1 MNIEL
6 TPHLPQT
13 HTKKILKKAA
23 NDKDAACL
31 VVLVDDKK
39 NILAAKHLADYQT
52 RIEQLIEVSHFTGKA
67 CETVADYALAGDKKT
82 AKENPVQLLLVGVGC
97 QNKLNQTVLQ
107 KIAQTIY
114 KSTQKRVTSI
124 TVALGDALEADEFGQ
139 FALNLLAAS
148 YRFEKYKSE
157 QSTPVLTDIYLLAD
171 HALQANL
178 DFAESVF
185 AGQSLTR
192 DVANEPGNICFP
204 AFMAEQAQALAKNYP
219 DLLKV
224 TVLGEAEMAALGMGC
239 FLSVSQGSTKE
250 GQLVIMEYQ
259 GKSKFSADTSAPFA
273 KTDTKSNTKATT
285 NAAKVTSGLKAIT
298 DKLPLK
304 GAGKKADTANNTDT
318 NTVNADAPI
327 VLVGKGVTFDSGG
340 ISIKPGAAMD
350 EMKFDMGGAASV
362 LGTIKALCES
372 RLPINVVGALA
383 CAENMP
389 SGDATRPG
397 DIVKAMNGKSV
408 EILNTDAEGRLVLC
422 DTLCYVQ
429 RYNPAAIIDVATL
442 TGACV
447 VALGHVRSAVFSND
461 EDVLFALEN
470 ASAQSGDL
478 IWHMPLDDAYQ
489 PQIDSPIADI
499 QNIGGKAAGAVTAA
513 CFLAR
518 FIEDGQAWA
527 HLDIAG
533 TAWNSGADKAATGRP
548 VPLFMQ
554 YLKNSANMG

>member
-1 MNIEL
+1 MNIKL
-6 TPHLPQT
+6 TQTLPKT
-13 HTKKILKKAA
+13 HTQKILKKEAKS
-23 NDKDAACL
+23 KDAACL
-31 VVLVDDKK
+31 VVLIDDKK
-39 NILAAKHLADYQT
+39 NILAEAQLSDYQS
-52 RIEQLIEVSHFTGKA
+52 RIAQLMEVSHFNGKA

-82 AKENPVQLLLVGVGC
+82 TKENPVQLLLVGVG
-97 QNKLNQTVLQ
+97 NLDKLGHSVLQ
-107 KIAQTIY
+107 KIANTIY
-114 KSTQKRVTSI
+114 QSTQKRVDSI
-124 TVALGDALEADEFGQ
+124 TVALGDALEENHFSQ

-148 YRFEKYKSE
+148 YRFDKYKSE

-171 HALQANL
+171 ESLEAALT
-178 DFAESVF
+178 FAEAVF

-204 AFMAEQAQALAKNYP
+204 AYMAEQAEALAKAYP

-224 TVLGEAEMAALGMGC
+224 TVLGEDEMSALGMNC
-239 FLSVSQGSTKE
+239 FLAVAQGSAKE
-250 GQLVIMEYQ
+250 GKLILLEYR
-259 GKSKFSADTSAPFA
+259 GKSNFSAKVGASKIAN
-273 KTDTKSNTKATT
+273 SG
-285 NAAKVTSGLKAIT
+285 AKVTGGLKALA
-298 DKLPLK
+298 DKLPTK
-304 GAGKKADTANNTDT
+304 AASKKSDKNSDVK
-318 NTVNADAPI
+318 TVNDDAPI

-350 EMKFDMGGAASV
+350 EMKFDMGGSASV
-362 LGTIKALCES
+362 LGTIKALCEA

-408 EILNTDAEGRLVLC
+408 EILNTDAEGRLVLA

-429 RYNPAAIIDVATL
+429 RYNPKAIIDVATL

-461 EDVLFALEN
+461 EDVLFELEN
-470 ASAQSGDL
+470 ASHLSGDL
-478 IWHMPLDDAYQ
+478 IWHMPLDDEYQ
-489 PQIDSPIADI
+489 AQLDSPIADM
-499 QNIGGKAAGAVTAA
+499 QNIGGKGGGAITAA
-513 CFLAR
+513 CFLSR
-518 FIEDGQAWA
+518 FVEEGQAWA

-533 TAWNSGADKAATGRP
+533 TAWNSGKDKAATGRP

-554 YLKNSANMG
+554 YLKDSANNA

>member
-1 MNIEL
+1 MNIKL
-6 TPHLPQT
+6 TQTLPKT
-13 HTKKILKKAA
+13 HTQKILKKEAKS
-23 NDKDAACL
+23 KDAACL
-31 VVLVDDKK
+31 VVLIDDKK
-39 NILAAKHLADYQT
+39 NILAEAQLSDYQS
-52 RIEQLIEVSHFTGKA
+52 RIAQLMEVSHFNGKA

-82 AKENPVQLLLVGVGC
+82 TKENPVQLLLVGVG
-97 QNKLNQTVLQ
+97 NLDKLGHSGLQ
-107 KIAQTIY
+107 KIANTIY
-114 KSTQKRVTSI
+114 QSTQKRVNSI
-124 TVALGDALEADEFGQ
+124 TVALGDALEENHFSQ

-148 YRFEKYKSE
+148 YRFDKYKSE

-171 HALQANL
+171 QSLQAAL
-178 DFAESVF
+178 DFAQAVF

-204 AFMAEQAQALAKNYP
+204 AYMAEQAEALAKAYP

-224 TVLGEAEMAALGMGC
+224 TVLGEDEMSALGMNC
-239 FLSVSQGSTKE
+239 FLAVAQGSAKE
-250 GQLVIMEYQ
+250 GKLVLLEYR
-259 GKSKFSADTSAPFA
+259 GKSNFSAKVGASKIAN
-273 KTDTKSNTKATT
+273 SG
-285 NAAKVTSGLKAIT
+285 AKVTGGLKALA
-298 DKLPLK
+298 DKLPTK
-304 GAGKKADTANNTDT
+304 AASKKSDKNSDAK
-318 NTVNADAPI
+318 TVNDDAPI

-350 EMKFDMGGAASV
+350 EMKFDMGGSASV
-362 LGTIKALCES
+362 LGTIKALCEA

-408 EILNTDAEGRLVLC
+408 EILNTDAEGRLVLA

-429 RYNPAAIIDVATL
+429 RYNPKAIIDVATL

-461 EDVLFALEN
+461 EDVLFELEN
-470 ASAQSGDL
+470 ASHLSGDL
-478 IWHMPLDDAYQ
+478 IWHMPLDDEYQ
-489 PQIDSPIADI
+489 AQLDSPIADM
-499 QNIGGKAAGAVTAA
+499 QNIGGKGGGAITAA
-513 CFLAR
+513 CFLSR
-518 FIEDGQAWA
+518 FVEEGQAWA

-533 TAWNSGADKAATGRP
+533 TAWNSGKDKAATGRP

-554 YLKNSANMG
+554 YLKNSANNA

>member
-1 MNIEL
+1 MNIKL
-6 TPHLPQT
+6 TQQLPKT
-13 HTKKILKKAA
+13 HTQKILKKEAK
-23 NDKDAACL
+23 DKDSACL

-39 NILAAKHLADYQT
+39 NILAQSALTDYQE

-67 CETVADYALAGDKKT
+67 CETVADYALATDKKT
-82 AKENPVQLLLVGVGC
+82 AKQNPIQLLLVGVGTIA
-97 QNKLNQTVLQ
+97 KLNNATLQ
-107 KIAQTIY
+107 KIAKTIY
-114 KSTQKRVTSI
+114 GATNKRVSSI
-124 TVALGDALEADEFGQ
+124 TVALENSLEENEFGQ
-139 FALNLLAAS
+139 FTLNLLAAT
-148 YRFEKYKSE
+148 YRFNKYKSE
-157 QSTPVLTDIYLLAD
+157 KTTPVLTDIYLLAD
-171 HALQANL
+171 DSLQPAL
-178 DFAESVF
+178 DFAQSVF

-204 AFMAEQAQALAKNYP
+204 AYMAEQAQELAKAHS
-219 DLLKV
+219 DVLKV
-224 TVLGEAEMAALGMGC
+224 TVLGEKELAALGMNC
-239 FLSVSQGSTKE
+239 FLSVSQGSVKE

-259 GKSKFSADTSAPFA
+259 GKSPFSAKRLS
-273 KTDTKSNTKATT
+273 
-285 NAAKVTSGLKAIT
+285 AAKVANSAAKMTDGLKAIA

-304 GAGKKADTANNTDT
+304 GAGKKAKAIDQAAQ
-318 NTVNADAPI
+318 TVNNDAPI

-362 LGTIKALCES
+362 LGTLKALCES

-389 SGDATRPG
+389 SGEATRPG
-397 DIVKAMNGKSV
+397 DIIKAMNGKSV

-429 RYNPAAIIDVATL
+429 QYYQPQAIIDVATL

-470 ASAQSGDL
+470 ASNQSGDL
-478 IWHMPLDDAYQ
+478 IWHMPLDDEYQ
-489 PQIDSPIADI
+489 SLIDSPIADI
-499 QNIGGKAAGAVTAA
+499 QNIGGKGAGAVTAA
-513 CFLAR
+513 CFLSR
-518 FIEDGQAWA
+518 FIEEGQAWA

-533 TAWNSGADKAATGRP
+533 TAWISGSDKAATGRP

-554 YLKNSANMG
+554 YLKNASVA

>member
-1 MNIEL
+1 MNIKL
-6 TPHLPQT
+6 TQTLPKT
-13 HTKKILKKAA
+13 HTQKILKKEAKS
-23 NDKDAACL
+23 KDAACL
-31 VVLVDDKK
+31 VVLIDDKK
-39 NILAAKHLADYQT
+39 NILAEAQLSDYQS
-52 RIEQLIEVSHFTGKA
+52 RIAQLMEVSHFNGKA

-82 AKENPVQLLLVGVGC
+82 TKENPVQLLLVGVG
-97 QNKLNQTVLQ
+97 NLDKLGHSVLQ
-107 KIAQTIY
+107 KIANTIY
-114 KSTQKRVTSI
+114 QSTQKRVDSI
-124 TVALGDALEADEFGQ
+124 TVALGDALEENHFSQ

-148 YRFEKYKSE
+148 YRFDKYKSE

-171 HALQANL
+171 ESLEAALT
-178 DFAESVF
+178 FAEAVF

-204 AFMAEQAQALAKNYP
+204 AYMAEQAEALAKAYP

-224 TVLGEAEMAALGMGC
+224 TVLGEDEMSALGMNC
-239 FLSVSQGSTKE
+239 FLAVAQGSAKE
-250 GQLVIMEYQ
+250 GKLVLLEYR
-259 GKSKFSADTSAPFA
+259 GKSNFSAKASASKIA
-273 KTDTKSNTKATT
+273 NSG
-285 NAAKVTSGLKAIT
+285 AKVTGGLKALA
-298 DKLPLK
+298 DKLPTK
-304 GAGKKADTANNTDT
+304 AGSKKSDKNSDVK
-318 NTVNADAPI
+318 TVNDDAPI

-350 EMKFDMGGAASV
+350 EMKFDMGGSASV
-362 LGTIKALCES
+362 LGTIKALCEA

-408 EILNTDAEGRLVLC
+408 EILNTDAEGRLVLA

-429 RYNPAAIIDVATL
+429 RYNPKAIIDVATL

-461 EDVLFALEN
+461 EDVLFELEN
-470 ASAQSGDL
+470 ASHLSGDL
-478 IWHMPLDDAYQ
+478 IWHMPLDDEYQ
-489 PQIDSPIADI
+489 AQLDSPIADM
-499 QNIGGKAAGAVTAA
+499 QNIGGKGGGAITAA
-513 CFLAR
+513 CFLSR
-518 FIEDGQAWA
+518 FVEEGQAWA

-533 TAWNSGADKAATGRP
+533 TAWNSGKDKAATGRP

-554 YLKNSANMG
+554 YLKNSANNA

>member
-1 MNIEL
+1 MNIKL
-6 TPHLPQT
+6 TQTLPKT
-13 HTKKILKKAA
+13 HTQKILKKEAKS
-23 NDKDAACL
+23 KDAACL
-31 VVLVDDKK
+31 VVLIDDKK
-39 NILAAKHLADYQT
+39 NILAEATLSDYQS
-52 RIEQLIEVSHFTGKA
+52 RIAQLMEVSHFNGKA

-82 AKENPVQLLLVGVGC
+82 TKENPVQLLLVGVG
-97 QNKLNQTVLQ
+97 NLDKLGHSGLQ
-107 KIAQTIY
+107 KIANTIY
-114 KSTQKRVTSI
+114 QSTQKRVNSI
-124 TVALGDALEADEFGQ
+124 TVALGDALEENHFSQ

-148 YRFEKYKSE
+148 YRFDKYKSE

-171 HALQANL
+171 ESLEAALTFAQA
-178 DFAESVF
+178 VF

-204 AFMAEQAQALAKNYP
+204 AYMAEQAEALAKAYP

-224 TVLGEAEMAALGMGC
+224 TVLGEDEMSALGMNC
-239 FLSVSQGSTKE
+239 FLAVAQGSAKE
-250 GQLVIMEYQ
+250 GKLVLLEYR
-259 GKSKFSADTSAPFA
+259 GKSNFSAKVGASKIAN
-273 KTDTKSNTKATT
+273 SG
-285 NAAKVTSGLKAIT
+285 AKVTGGLKALA
-298 DKLPLK
+298 DKLPTK
-304 GAGKKADTANNTDT
+304 AASKKSDKNSEAK
-318 NTVNADAPI
+318 TVNDDAPI

-350 EMKFDMGGAASV
+350 EMKFDMGGSASV
-362 LGTIKALCES
+362 LGTIKALCEA

-408 EILNTDAEGRLVLC
+408 EILNTDAEGRLVLA

-429 RYNPAAIIDVATL
+429 RYQPKAIIDVATL

-461 EDVLFALEN
+461 EDVLFELEN
-470 ASAQSGDL
+470 ASHLSGDL
-478 IWHMPLDDAYQ
+478 IWHMPLDDEYQ
-489 PQIDSPIADI
+489 AQLDSPIADM
-499 QNIGGKAAGAVTAA
+499 QNIGGKGGGAITAA
-513 CFLAR
+513 CFLSR
-518 FIEDGQAWA
+518 FVEEGQAWA

-533 TAWNSGADKAATGRP
+533 TAWNSGKDKAATGRP

-554 YLKNSANMG
+554 YLKNSANNA

>member
-1 MNIEL
+1 MNIKL
-6 TPHLPQT
+6 TQTLPKT
-13 HTKKILKKAA
+13 HTQKILKKEAKS
-23 NDKDAACL
+23 KDAACL
-31 VVLVDDKK
+31 VVLIDDKK
-39 NILAAKHLADYQT
+39 SILAEAQLSDYQS
-52 RIEQLIEVSHFTGKA
+52 RIAQLMEVSHFNGKA

-82 AKENPVQLLLVGVGC
+82 TKENPVQLLLVGVG
-97 QNKLNQTVLQ
+97 NLDKLGHSGLQ
-107 KIAQTIY
+107 KIANTIY
-114 KSTQKRVTSI
+114 QSTQKRVNSI
-124 TVALGDALEADEFGQ
+124 TVALGDALEENHFSQ

-148 YRFEKYKSE
+148 YRFDKYKSE

-171 HALQANL
+171 QSLQAAL
-178 DFAESVF
+178 DFAQAVF

-204 AFMAEQAQALAKNYP
+204 AYMAEQAEALAKAYP

-224 TVLGEAEMAALGMGC
+224 TVLGEDEMSALGMNC
-239 FLSVSQGSTKE
+239 FLAVAQGSAKE
-250 GQLVIMEYQ
+250 GKLVLLEYR
-259 GKSKFSADTSAPFA
+259 GKSNFSAKVGASKIAN
-273 KTDTKSNTKATT
+273 SG
-285 NAAKVTSGLKAIT
+285 AKVTGGLKALA
-298 DKLPLK
+298 DKLPTK
-304 GAGKKADTANNTDT
+304 AASKKSDKNSDVK
-318 NTVNADAPI
+318 TVNDDAPI

-350 EMKFDMGGAASV
+350 EMKFDMGGSASV
-362 LGTIKALCES
+362 LGTIKALCEA

-408 EILNTDAEGRLVLC
+408 EILNTDAEGRLVLA

-429 RYNPAAIIDVATL
+429 RYQPKAIIDVATL

-461 EDVLFALEN
+461 EDVLFELEN
-470 ASAQSGDL
+470 ASHLSGDL
-478 IWHMPLDDAYQ
+478 IWHMPLDDEYQ
-489 PQIDSPIADI
+489 AQLDSPIADM
-499 QNIGGKAAGAVTAA
+499 QNIGGKGGGAITAA
-513 CFLAR
+513 CFLSR
-518 FIEDGQAWA
+518 FVEEGQAWA

-533 TAWNSGADKAATGRP
+533 TAWNSGKDKAATGRP

-554 YLKNSANMG
+554 YLKNSANNA

>member
-1 MNIEL
+1 MNIKL
-6 TPHLPQT
+6 TQQLPKT
-13 HTKKILKKAA
+13 HTQKILKKEAK
-23 NDKDAACL
+23 DKDSACL

-39 NILAAKHLADYQT
+39 NILAQSALTDYQE
-52 RIEQLIEVSHFTGKA
+52 RIEQLIDVSHFTGKA
-67 CETVADYALAGDKKT
+67 CETVADYALATDKKT
-82 AKENPVQLLLVGVGC
+82 AKQNPIQLLLVGVGTIA
-97 QNKLNQTVLQ
+97 KLNNATLQ
-107 KIAQTIY
+107 KIAKTIY
-114 KSTQKRVTSI
+114 GATNKRVSSI
-124 TVALGDALEADEFGQ
+124 TVALEDSLEENEFGQ
-139 FALNLLAAS
+139 FTLNLLAAT
-148 YRFEKYKSE
+148 YRFNKYKSE
-157 QSTPVLTDIYLLAD
+157 KTTPVLTDIYLLAD
-171 HALQANL
+171 DSLQPAL
-178 DFAESVF
+178 DFAQSVF

-204 AFMAEQAQALAKNYP
+204 AYMAEQAQELAKAHS
-219 DLLKV
+219 DVLKV
-224 TVLGEAEMAALGMGC
+224 TVLGEKELAALGMNC
-239 FLSVSQGSTKE
+239 FLSVSQGSVKE

-259 GKSKFSADTSAPFA
+259 GKSPFSAKRLS
-273 KTDTKSNTKATT
+273 
-285 NAAKVTSGLKAIT
+285 AAKVANSAAKMTDGLKAIA

-304 GAGKKADTANNTDT
+304 GAGKKAKAVDQAAQ
-318 NTVNADAPI
+318 TVNNDAPI

-362 LGTIKALCES
+362 LGTLKALCEA

-389 SGDATRPG
+389 SGEATRPG
-397 DIVKAMNGKSV
+397 DIIKAMNGKSV

-429 RYNPAAIIDVATL
+429 QYYQPQAIIDVATL

-470 ASAQSGDL
+470 ASNQSGDL
-478 IWHMPLDDAYQ
+478 IWHMPLDDEYQ
-489 PQIDSPIADI
+489 SLIDSPIADI
-499 QNIGGKAAGAVTAA
+499 QNIGGKGAGAVTAA
-513 CFLAR
+513 CFLSR
-518 FIEDGQAWA
+518 FIEEGQAWA

-533 TAWNSGADKAATGRP
+533 TAWISGSDKAATGRP

-554 YLKNSANMG
+554 YLKNASVA

>member
-1 MNIEL
+1 MNIKL
-6 TPHLPQT
+6 TQTLPKT
-13 HTKKILKKAA
+13 HTQKILKKEAKS
-23 NDKDAACL
+23 KDAACL
-31 VVLVDDKK
+31 VVLIDDKK
-39 NILAAKHLADYQT
+39 NILAEATLSDYQS
-52 RIEQLIEVSHFTGKA
+52 RIEQLMEVSHFNGKA

-82 AKENPVQLLLVGVGC
+82 AKENPVQLLLVGVG
-97 QNKLNQTVLQ
+97 NLDKLGHSVLQ
-107 KIAQTIY
+107 KIANTIY
-114 KSTQKRVTSI
+114 QSTQKRVDSI
-124 TVALGDALEADEFGQ
+124 TVALGDALEENHFSQ

-148 YRFEKYKSE
+148 YRFDKYKSE

-171 HALQANL
+171 QSLQAAL
-178 DFAESVF
+178 DFAQAVF

-204 AFMAEQAQALAKNYP
+204 AYMAEQAEALAKAYP

-224 TVLGEAEMAALGMGC
+224 TVLGEDEMSALGMNC
-239 FLSVSQGSTKE
+239 FLAVAQGSAKE
-250 GQLVIMEYQ
+250 GKLVLLEYR
-259 GKSKFSADTSAPFA
+259 GKSNFSA
-273 KTDTKSNTKATT
+273 KAGASKIA
-285 NAAKVTSGLKAIT
+285 NSGAKVTGGLKALA
-298 DKLPLK
+298 DKLPTK
-304 GAGKKADTANNTDT
+304 SASKKSDKNSAAK
-318 NTVNADAPI
+318 TVNDDAPI

-350 EMKFDMGGAASV
+350 EMKFDMGGSASV
-362 LGTIKALCES
+362 LGTIKALCEA

-408 EILNTDAEGRLVLC
+408 EILNTDAEGRLVLA

-429 RYNPAAIIDVATL
+429 RYNPKAIIDVATL

-461 EDVLFALEN
+461 EDVLFELEN
-470 ASAQSGDL
+470 ASHLSGDL
-478 IWHMPLDDAYQ
+478 IWHMPLDDEYQ
-489 PQIDSPIADI
+489 AQLDSPIADM
-499 QNIGGKAAGAVTAA
+499 QNIGGKGGGAITAA
-513 CFLAR
+513 CFLSR
-518 FIEDGQAWA
+518 FIEEGQAWA

-533 TAWNSGADKAATGRP
+533 TAWNSGKDKAATGRP

-554 YLKNSANMG
+554 YLKNSANMA

>member
-1 MNIEL
+1 MNIKL
-6 TPHLPQT
+6 TQTLPKT
-13 HTKKILKKAA
+13 HTQKILKKEAKS
-23 NDKDAACL
+23 KDAACL
-31 VVLVDDKK
+31 VVLIDDKK
-39 NILAAKHLADYQT
+39 NILAEAQLSDYQS
-52 RIEQLIEVSHFTGKA
+52 RIAQLMEVSHFNGKA

-82 AKENPVQLLLVGVGC
+82 AKENPVQLLLVGVG
-97 QNKLNQTVLQ
+97 NIDKLSHSGLQ
-107 KIAQTIY
+107 KIANTIY
-114 KSTQKRVTSI
+114 QSTQKRVDSI
-124 TVALGDALEADEFGQ
+124 TVALGDALEENHFSQ

-148 YRFEKYKSE
+148 YRFDKYKSE

-171 HALQANL
+171 ESLEAALT
-178 DFAESVF
+178 FAEAVF

-204 AFMAEQAQALAKNYP
+204 AYMAEQAEALAKAYP

-224 TVLGEAEMAALGMGC
+224 TVLGEDEMSALGMNC
-239 FLSVSQGSTKE
+239 FLAVAQGSAKE
-250 GQLVIMEYQ
+250 GKLVLLEYR
-259 GKSKFSADTSAPFA
+259 GKSNFSAKVGASKIAN
-273 KTDTKSNTKATT
+273 SG
-285 NAAKVTSGLKAIT
+285 AKVTGGLKALA
-298 DKLPLK
+298 DKLPTK
-304 GAGKKADTANNTDT
+304 AASKKSDKNSDVK
-318 NTVNADAPI
+318 TVNDDAPI

-350 EMKFDMGGAASV
+350 EMKFDMGGSASV
-362 LGTIKALCES
+362 LGTIKALCEA

-408 EILNTDAEGRLVLC
+408 EILNTDAEGRLVLA

-429 RYNPAAIIDVATL
+429 RYQPKAIIDVATL

-461 EDVLFALEN
+461 EDVLFELEN
-470 ASAQSGDL
+470 ASHLSGDL
-478 IWHMPLDDAYQ
+478 IWHMPLDDEYQ
-489 PQIDSPIADI
+489 TQLDSPIADM
-499 QNIGGKAAGAVTAA
+499 QNIGGKGGGAITAA
-513 CFLAR
+513 CFLSR
-518 FIEDGQAWA
+518 FVEEGQAWA

-533 TAWNSGADKAATGRP
+533 TAWNSGKDKAATGRP

-554 YLKNSANMG
+554 YLKNSANNA

>member
-1 MNIEL
+1 MNIKL
-6 TPHLPQT
+6 TQTLPKT
-13 HTKKILKKAA
+13 HTQKILKKEAKS
-23 NDKDAACL
+23 KDAACL
-31 VVLVDDKK
+31 VVLIDDKK
-39 NILAAKHLADYQT
+39 NILAEAQLSDYQS
-52 RIEQLIEVSHFTGKA
+52 RIEQLIEVSHFNGKA

-82 AKENPVQLLLVGVGC
+82 TKENPVQLLLVGVG
-97 QNKLNQTVLQ
+97 NLDKLGHSVLQ
-107 KIAQTIY
+107 KIANTIY
-114 KSTQKRVTSI
+114 QSTQKRVDSI
-124 TVALGDALEADEFGQ
+124 TVALGDALEENHFSQ

-148 YRFEKYKSE
+148 YRFDKYKSE

-171 HALQANL
+171 QSLQAAL
-178 DFAESVF
+178 DFVQAVF

-204 AFMAEQAQALAKNYP
+204 AYMAEQAEALAKAYP

-224 TVLGEAEMAALGMGC
+224 TVLGEDEMSALGMNC
-239 FLSVSQGSTKE
+239 FLAVAQGSAKE
-250 GQLVIMEYQ
+250 GKLVLLEYR
-259 GKSKFSADTSAPFA
+259 GKSNFSAKASASKIA
-273 KTDTKSNTKATT
+273 NSG
-285 NAAKVTSGLKAIT
+285 AKVTGGLKALA
-298 DKLPLK
+298 DKLPTK
-304 GAGKKADTANNTDT
+304 AASKKSDKNSDVK
-318 NTVNADAPI
+318 TVNDDAPI

-350 EMKFDMGGAASV
+350 EMKFDMGGSASV
-362 LGTIKALCES
+362 LGTIKALCEA

-408 EILNTDAEGRLVLC
+408 EILNTDAEGRLVLA

-429 RYNPAAIIDVATL
+429 RYQPKAIIDVATL

-461 EDVLFALEN
+461 EDVLFELEN
-470 ASAQSGDL
+470 ASHLSGDL
-478 IWHMPLDDAYQ
+478 IWHMPLDDEYQ
-489 PQIDSPIADI
+489 TQLDSPIADM
-499 QNIGGKAAGAVTAA
+499 QNIGGKGGGAITAA
-513 CFLAR
+513 CFLSR
-518 FIEDGQAWA
+518 FVEEGQAWA

-533 TAWNSGADKAATGRP
+533 TAWNSGKDKAATGRP

-554 YLKNSANMG
+554 YLKNSANNA

>member
-1 MNIEL
+1 MNIKL
-6 TPHLPQT
+6 TQQLPKT
-13 HTKKILKKAA
+13 HTQKILKKEAK
-23 NDKDAACL
+23 DKDSACL

-39 NILAAKHLADYQT
+39 NILAQSALTDYQE
-52 RIEQLIEVSHFTGKA
+52 RIEQLIDVSHFTGKA
-67 CETVADYALAGDKKT
+67 CETVADYALATDKKT
-82 AKENPVQLLLVGVGC
+82 AKQNSIQLLLVGVGTIA
-97 QNKLNQTVLQ
+97 KLNNATLQ
-107 KIAQTIY
+107 KIAKTIY
-114 KSTQKRVTSI
+114 GATNKRVSSI
-124 TVALGDALEADEFGQ
+124 TVALEDSLEENEFGQ
-139 FALNLLAAS
+139 LTLNLLAAT
-148 YRFEKYKSE
+148 YRFNKYKSE
-157 QSTPVLTDIYLLAD
+157 KTTPVLTDIYLLAD
-171 HALQANL
+171 DSLQPAL
-178 DFAESVF
+178 DFAQSVF

-204 AFMAEQAQALAKNYP
+204 AYMAEQAQELAKAHS
-219 DLLKV
+219 DVLKV
-224 TVLGEAEMAALGMGC
+224 TVLGEKELAALGMNC
-239 FLSVSQGSTKE
+239 FLSVSQGSVKE

-259 GKSKFSADTSAPFA
+259 GKSPFSAKRLS
-273 KTDTKSNTKATT
+273 
-285 NAAKVTSGLKAIT
+285 AAKVANSAAKMTDGLKAIA

-304 GAGKKADTANNTDT
+304 GAGKKAKAIDQAAQ
-318 NTVNADAPI
+318 TVNNDAPI

-362 LGTIKALCES
+362 LGTLKALCES

-389 SGDATRPG
+389 SGEATRPG
-397 DIVKAMNGKSV
+397 DIIKAMNGKSV

-429 RYNPAAIIDVATL
+429 QYYQPQAIIDVATL

-470 ASAQSGDL
+470 ASNQSGDL
-478 IWHMPLDDAYQ
+478 IWHMPLDDEYQ
-489 PQIDSPIADI
+489 SLIDSPIADI
-499 QNIGGKAAGAVTAA
+499 QNIGGKGAGAVTAA
-513 CFLAR
+513 CFLSR
-518 FIEDGQAWA
+518 FIEEGQAWA

-533 TAWNSGADKAATGRP
+533 TAWISGSDKAATGRP

-554 YLKNSANMG
+554 YLKNASVA

>member
-1 MNIEL
+1 MNIKL
-6 TPHLPQT
+6 TQTLPKT
-13 HTKKILKKAA
+13 HTQKILKKEAKS
-23 NDKDAACL
+23 KDAACL
-31 VVLVDDKK
+31 VVLIDDKK
-39 NILAAKHLADYQT
+39 NILAEAQLSDYQS
-52 RIEQLIEVSHFTGKA
+52 RIAQLMEVSHFNGKA

-82 AKENPVQLLLVGVGC
+82 TKENPVQLLLVGVG
-97 QNKLNQTVLQ
+97 NLDKLGHSVLQ
-107 KIAQTIY
+107 KIANTIY
-114 KSTQKRVTSI
+114 QSTQKRVDSI
-124 TVALGDALEADEFGQ
+124 TVALGDALEENHFSQ

-148 YRFEKYKSE
+148 YRFDKYKSE

-171 HALQANL
+171 ESLEAALTFAQA
-178 DFAESVF
+178 VF

-204 AFMAEQAQALAKNYP
+204 AYMAEQAEALAKAYP

-224 TVLGEAEMAALGMGC
+224 TVLGEDEMSALGMNC
-239 FLSVSQGSTKE
+239 FLAVAQGSAKE
-250 GQLVIMEYQ
+250 GKLVLLEYR
-259 GKSKFSADTSAPFA
+259 GKSNFSAKVGASKIAN
-273 KTDTKSNTKATT
+273 SG
-285 NAAKVTSGLKAIT
+285 AKVTGGLKALA
-298 DKLPLK
+298 DKLPTK
-304 GAGKKADTANNTDT
+304 AASKKSDKNSEAK
-318 NTVNADAPI
+318 TVNDDAPI

-350 EMKFDMGGAASV
+350 EMKFDMGGSASV
-362 LGTIKALCES
+362 LGTIKALCEA

-408 EILNTDAEGRLVLC
+408 EILNTDAEGRLVLA

-429 RYNPAAIIDVATL
+429 RYNPKAIIDVATL

-461 EDVLFALEN
+461 EDVLFELEN
-470 ASAQSGDL
+470 ASHLSGDL
-478 IWHMPLDDAYQ
+478 IWHMPLDDEYQ
-489 PQIDSPIADI
+489 AQLDSPIADM
-499 QNIGGKAAGAVTAA
+499 QNIGGKGGGAITAA
-513 CFLAR
+513 CFLSR
-518 FIEDGQAWA
+518 FVEEGQAWA

-533 TAWNSGADKAATGRP
+533 TAWNSGKDKAATGRP

-554 YLKNSANMG
+554 YLKNSANNA

>member
-1 MNIEL
+1 MNIKL
-6 TPHLPQT
+6 TQTLPKT
-13 HTKKILKKAA
+13 HTQKILKKEAKS
-23 NDKDAACL
+23 KDAACL
-31 VVLVDDKK
+31 VVLIDDKK
-39 NILAAKHLADYQT
+39 NILAEAQLSDYQS
-52 RIEQLIEVSHFTGKA
+52 RIAQLMEVSHFNGKA

-82 AKENPVQLLLVGVGC
+82 AKENPVQLLLVGVG
-97 QNKLNQTVLQ
+97 NLDKLGHSILQ
-107 KIAQTIY
+107 KIANTIY
-114 KSTQKRVTSI
+114 QSTQKRVDSI
-124 TVALGDALEADEFGQ
+124 TVALGDALEENHFSQ

-148 YRFEKYKSE
+148 YRFDKYKSE

-171 HALQANL
+171 ESLEAALT
-178 DFAESVF
+178 FAEAVF

-204 AFMAEQAQALAKNYP
+204 AYMAEQAEALAKAYP

-224 TVLGEAEMAALGMGC
+224 TVLGEDEMSALGMNC
-239 FLSVSQGSTKE
+239 FLAVAQGSAKE
-250 GQLVIMEYQ
+250 GKLVLLEYR
-259 GKSKFSADTSAPFA
+259 GKSNFSAKVGTSKIAN
-273 KTDTKSNTKATT
+273 SG
-285 NAAKVTSGLKAIT
+285 AKVTGGLKALA
-298 DKLPLK
+298 DKLPTK
-304 GAGKKADTANNTDT
+304 AASKKSDKNSDVK
-318 NTVNADAPI
+318 TVNDDAPI

-350 EMKFDMGGAASV
+350 EMKFDMGGSASV
-362 LGTIKALCES
+362 LGTIKALCEA

-408 EILNTDAEGRLVLC
+408 EILNTDAEGRLVLA

-429 RYNPAAIIDVATL
+429 RYNPKAIIDVATL

-461 EDVLFALEN
+461 EDVLFELEN
-470 ASAQSGDL
+470 ASHLSGDL
-478 IWHMPLDDAYQ
+478 IWHMPLDDEYQ
-489 PQIDSPIADI
+489 AQLDSPIADM
-499 QNIGGKAAGAVTAA
+499 QNIGGKGGGAITAA
-513 CFLAR
+513 CFLSR
-518 FIEDGQAWA
+518 FVEEGQAWA

-533 TAWNSGADKAATGRP
+533 TAWNSGQDKAATGRP

-554 YLKNSANMG
+554 YLKNSANNA

>member
-1 MNIEL
+1 MNIKL
-6 TPHLPQT
+6 TQTLPKT
-13 HTKKILKKAA
+13 HTQKILKKEAKS
-23 NDKDAACL
+23 KDAACL
-31 VVLVDDKK
+31 VVLIDDKK
-39 NILAAKHLADYQT
+39 NILAEAQLSDYQS
-52 RIEQLIEVSHFTGKA
+52 RIAQLMEVSHFNGKA

-82 AKENPVQLLLVGVGC
+82 AKENPVQLLLVGVG
-97 QNKLNQTVLQ
+97 NLDKLGHSVLQ
-107 KIAQTIY
+107 KIANTIY
-114 KSTQKRVTSI
+114 QSTQKRVDSI
-124 TVALGDALEADEFGQ
+124 TVALGDALEENHFSQ

-148 YRFEKYKSE
+148 YRFDKYKSE

-171 HALQANL
+171 ESLEAALTFAQA
-178 DFAESVF
+178 VF

-204 AFMAEQAQALAKNYP
+204 AYMAEQAEALAKAYP

-224 TVLGEAEMAALGMGC
+224 TVLGEDEMSALGMNC
-239 FLSVSQGSTKE
+239 FLAVAQGSAKE
-250 GQLVIMEYQ
+250 GKLVLLEYR
-259 GKSKFSADTSAPFA
+259 GKSNFSAKVGASKIAN
-273 KTDTKSNTKATT
+273 SG
-285 NAAKVTSGLKAIT
+285 AKVTGGLKALA
-298 DKLPLK
+298 DKLPTK
-304 GAGKKADTANNTDT
+304 AASKKSDKNSDVK
-318 NTVNADAPI
+318 TVNDDAPI

-350 EMKFDMGGAASV
+350 EMKFDMGGSASV
-362 LGTIKALCES
+362 LGTIKALCEA

-408 EILNTDAEGRLVLC
+408 EILNTDAEGRLVLA

-429 RYNPAAIIDVATL
+429 RYNPKAIIDVATL

-461 EDVLFALEN
+461 EDVLFELEN
-470 ASAQSGDL
+470 ASHLSGDL
-478 IWHMPLDDAYQ
+478 IWHMPLDDEYQ
-489 PQIDSPIADI
+489 AQLDSPIADM
-499 QNIGGKAAGAVTAA
+499 QNIGGKGGGAITAA
-513 CFLAR
+513 CFLSR
-518 FIEDGQAWA
+518 FVEEGQAWA

-533 TAWNSGADKAATGRP
+533 TAWNSGKDKAATGRP

-554 YLKNSANMG
+554 YLKNSANNA